1 MHGLDNYIDMRY
13 KIIFTTGYDD
23 DIDSISKELRS
34 DILIVDEQDNYYNPQ
49 YITLRRIDAEF
60 DKNKLCYLEDNL
72 VILHEI
78 TKDNIIKSIVYLDKW
93 QFTKRWISLN
103 NDDIVKYFYPM
114 EDWFICEIEI

>member
-103 NDDIVKYFYPM
+103 NDDIVKYFYPI

>member
-114 EDWFICEIEI
+114 EDWFTCEIEI

>member
-114 EDWFICEIEI
+114 EDWFICEIDI

>member
-93 QFTKRWISLN
+93 LFTKRWISLN
-103 NDDIVKYFYPM
+103 SDDIVKYFYPM
-114 EDWFICEIEI
+114 EDWFICEIDI

>member
-1 MHGLDNYIDMRY
+1 MHGLDNYIVMRY

-60 DKNKLCYLEDNL
+60 DKSKLCYLEDNL

-78 TKDNIIKSIVYLDKW
+78 TKDNIIKSLVYLDKW
-93 QFTKRWISLN
+93 LFTKRWISLN
-103 NDDIVKYFYPM
+103 NDDIVKYFYPI
-114 EDWFICEIEI
+114 EDWFIFEIEI